1 VQTKETFHLQNMKFI
16 ISNAVVQYNIS
27 SDAQSIQFSVIE
39 TMGQIAFNVTNRTS
53 RYTAVSLACS

>member
-1 VQTKETFHLQNMKFI
+1 MKFI